1 MAEYIDREALLDSLR
16 ESETGLREIAK
27 GLRFPIEKQICDA
40 QIITFVECIL
50 RVKSVPTADVVE
62 VVKAAEILNDAFG
75 NDVPCNFNNID
86 EWLPY
91 VCEYANTCDCSSVK
105 CWEQLI
111 KHYGERR
118 CEE

>member
-1 MAEYIDREALLDSLR
+1 MDEYIEREKMLEDLR
-16 ESETGLREIAK
+16 LQFCKGCINHFEIK
-27 GLRFPIEKQICDA
+27 CKSCSVDDVIG
-40 QIITFVECIL
+40 FVEDL
-50 RVKSVPTADVVE
+50 PTADVVE
-62 VVKAAEILNDAFG
+62 VVKVAEILNNAFG
-75 NDVPCNFNNID
+75 NDCPCNFKNID

-91 VCEYANTCDCSSVK
+91 VCEYADTCDCSYVK